1 MKNQLENHSR
11 QKNRI
16 EREGLLNE
24 NMGLVV
30 SLAQS
35 FKPRCSLELDEYI
48 QSGRIGLWKAINKHD
63 PKKGALSTIAW
74 YYIRW
79 EIIRNMPNCSSKKK
93 VSVKL
98 FTDLCSNFSKI
109 VDNKNDTEI
118 LSELMP
124 ESLTDKERTVLCLRA
139 KRYTMREI
147 GESFSHSRG
156 WANETF
162 KSAVEKVRNAR

>member
-74 YYIRW
+74 
-79 EIIRNMPNCSSKKK
+79 
-93 VSVKL
+93 
-98 FTDLCSNFSKI
+98 
-109 VDNKNDTEI
+109 
-118 LSELMP
+118 
-124 ESLTDKERTVLCLRA
+124 
-139 KRYTMREI
+139 
-147 GESFSHSRG
+147 
-156 WANETF
+156 
-162 KSAVEKVRNAR
+162 